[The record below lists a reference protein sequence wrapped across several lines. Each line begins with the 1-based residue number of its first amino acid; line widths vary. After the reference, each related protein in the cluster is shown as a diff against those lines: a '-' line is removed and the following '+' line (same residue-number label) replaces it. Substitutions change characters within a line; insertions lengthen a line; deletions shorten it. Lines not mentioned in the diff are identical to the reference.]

1 MNRLLVCVLLLPIY
15 FYVDPSIGNF
25 ASFPNQFLG
34 LETSC
39 DDSLAIYSFTLNCTA
54 SKPLIVLP
62 ELELYW
68 LHNGTMRT
76 SNSMIYNTT
85 INGSLY
91 LLNVLSFPSSTP
103 EDTGMYTCMARI
115 VIPDSDNIT
124 ETDNS
129 TVVIRGMM
137 IMFMY

>member
-1 MNRLLVCVLLLPIY
+1 M
-15 FYVDPSIGNF
+15 
-25 ASFPNQFLG
+25 
-34 LETSC
+34 
-39 DDSLAIYSFTLNCTA
+39 
-54 SKPLIVLP
+54 IVVP

-68 LHNGTMRT
+68 LHNGTIRT
-76 SNSMIYNTT
+76 SNSMTYITT
-85 INGSLY
+85 INGSLH
-91 LLNVLSFPSSTP
+91 LLNVLSFPTSTSA
-103 EDTGMYTCMARI
+103 DNGMYTCMARI